1 MSAPTQLRIRSYN
14 VGFGDC
20 FLLTFSYANARDR
33 NVLIDFGST
42 KRSEHAPAGGMVA
55 IAKQIE
61 KDSNRKLDMV
71 VATHRHK
78 DHISGFSGRSGTI
91 IRSLEPELVV
101 QPWTEDPT
109 LDPNARA
116 PAGSGGG
123 ALRARG
129 LVARL
134 SDMQALA
141 KQVLDQVPRLEAS
154 PEVPAALAAQLAFLG
169 ETNLK
174 NAAAVRNLRTMGK
187 RKPVFASFGTQLP
200 ISDVLPGVKIDVI
213 GPPTLAQSSAV
224 ARQRERDENEFWHL
238 RARAGTG
245 DGRARGRRL
254 FPDAVA
260 SGPMPQEARW
270 VIPRIDAMHATELLA
285 IVRRLDDALNNTSL
299 ILLFHVLGEVLV
311 FPGDAQIENWSYAL
325 FEARNRRAIRNR
337 LRRAAFYKVGHH
349 GSLNATPKTLWKDFA
364 RKNAASSPDRLWTM
378 VSTQAKLHGD
388 PDDDTE
394 VPRETLI
401 TELGAQSD
409 FFTTQTIESRTE
421 FWNDVV
427 IPRP

>member
-1 MSAPTQLRIRSYN
+1 MSAPTGLRIRSYN

-20 FLLTFSYANARDR
+20 FLLTFSYANARAR

-42 KRSEHAPAGGMVA
+42 KRSEHAPAGGMLA
-55 IAKQIE
+55 IAKQIKE
-61 KDSNRKLDMV
+61 DSGGKLDIV

-78 DHISGFSGRSGTI
+78 DHVSGFSGRPGTI

-101 QPWTEDPT
+101 QPWTEDPK
-109 LDPNARA
+109 LAPNARA

-154 PEVPAALAAQLAFLG
+154 PEVPSALAAQIAFLG
-169 ETNLK
+169 ETNLQ
-174 NAAAVRNLRTMGK
+174 NAAAVRNLRAMGK
-187 RKPVFASFGTQLP
+187 REPVFASFGTELP
-200 ISDVLPGVKIDVI
+200 IRDLLPGVKVDVI
-213 GPPTLAQSSAV
+213 GPPTLAQSSAI

-238 RARAGTG
+238 RARAGAG
-245 DGRARGRRL
+245 EGRARGRRL
-254 FPDAVA
+254 FPEAVA
-260 SGPMPQEARW
+260 TGPMPQEARW

-337 LRRAAFYKVGHH
+337 LKRAAFYKVGHH

-364 RKNAASSPDRLWTM
+364 RKNAASTPDRMWTM

-388 PDDDTE
+388 AEDDTE

-401 TELGAQSD
+401 AELGAQSD
-409 FFTTQTIESRTE
+409 FLTTEAIVSPTQ

-427 IPRP
+427 IPRS